1 MSKLHLHSI
10 IDLGRNHPIRRS
22 AGVGLAAVVAL
33 QVLGSHAV
41 AASASGEDWSQYLH
55 DGAHSGFTSETLINQ
70 SNAASL
76 NVETGWPVSF
86 DNGAVCPSSNDYCSS
101 TVAAQPTVATVG
113 GNRLVFVGTWNGSE
127 YALCASSCTVGSNSY
142 TSGQVVWS
150 TYVGRTSGCGGPTN
164 SRIAGV
170 TDAAAVGTATISS
183 VVHTVVYVGAGG
195 DIALDGSVIPNAT
208 SQLFALDAVSGA
220 VLWHT
225 ALGSAP
231 NHYLWSSPVLANASL
246 YIGMASDD
254 DCPLIRGGVVQLDPN
269 TGNVLHQFSTVPSG
283 CIGASV
289 WGSPTVDAV
298 GNVYVATGNGG
309 TCSVSEPYAVAVL
322 KLSATLGLLSHWQ
335 VPLKQRL
342 SDGDFGNTPTLFSGT
357 VSLTGTLRSLLG
369 VANKNGLY
377 YVFDTTK
384 LGAGPVK
391 QLRVAVGGNDPETGG
406 GSISPSSWDG
416 TRIYVAGG
424 TTTIGGTNY
433 QGSLRAFNPNKLGAG
448 PVWATGFRGG
458 PVLGAVASDP
468 GLVAVGAGAFS
479 MVVNSANGTVLF
491 TAVASGFYG
500 APSIAYGVIYEGDT
514 SQVGEL
520 HAFSVNGL

>member
-1 MSKLHLHSI
+1 MSKRHLSSI
-10 IDLGRNHPIRRS
+10 IALGRNRRVFTG
-22 AGVGLAAVVAL
+22 AGVGMAAVLAL
-33 QVLGSHAV
+33 QVLWASS
-41 AASASGEDWSQYLH
+41 AAATASGQDWSQYLH
-55 DGAHSGFTSETLINQ
+55 DGAHSGFTSETLINP

-76 NVETGWPVSF
+76 NVENGWPVSF

-127 YALCASSCTVGSNSY
+127 YALCASSCTVGGNAY
-142 TSGQVVWS
+142 TSGQVVWN
-150 TYVGRTSGCGGPTN
+150 TYVGRTSGCGGPAN

-170 TDAAAVGTATISS
+170 TDAAAVGTATIANI
-183 VVHTVVYVGAGG
+183 VHTVVYIGAGG
-195 DIALDGSVIPNAT
+195 DIAMDGSVIPKAT
-208 SQLFALDAVSGA
+208 SQLFALDALTGA

-225 ALGSAP
+225 SLGGAP
-231 NHYLWSSPVLANASL
+231 NHYLWSSPVLTNGSL
-246 YIGMASDD
+246 YIGIASDD
-254 DCPLIRGGVVQLDPN
+254 DCPLIRGGVVQLDSN
-269 TGNVLHQFSTVPSG
+269 TGTVLHRFSTVPSG

-298 GNVYVATGNGG
+298 GDVYIATGNGG
-309 TCSVSEPYAVAVL
+309 TCSASEPYAVAVL
-322 KLSATLGLLSHWQ
+322 KLSASLGLLSHWQ
-335 VPLKQRL
+335 VPLTQRL
-342 SDGDFGNTPTLFSGT
+342 SDGDFGNTPTLFTGT
-357 VSLTGTLRSLLG
+357 VSPTGAQRSLVG

-377 YVFDTTK
+377 YVFDTAN
-384 LGAGPVK
+384 LAAGPVK
-391 QLRVAVGGNDPETGG
+391 QIRVAVGGNDPEQGG

-424 TTTIGGTNY
+424 NTTIAGTTY
-433 QGSLRAFNPNKLGAG
+433 KGSLRAFNPNKLGAG
-448 PVWATGFRGG
+448 PVWAIGFNGG
-458 PVLGAVASDP
+458 PVLGAVATAP

-479 MVVNSANGTVLF
+479 MVANSANGTVLF

-520 HAFSVNGL
+520 HAFSVNGQ